1 MFVLVLEHGSEN
13 LRMDSVDKRL
23 QSFSDFLAVIQIGGQ
38 VVTVSMIGVCEC
50 GRAVEFILLKIVCC

>member
-1 MFVLVLEHGSEN
+1 
-13 LRMDSVDKRL
+13 MDSVDKRL